1 MEQERQQ
8 RLSGCLL
15 LYHDGQLG
23 CLAQID
29 SDALYPLL
37 ALAVEQEE
45 EEEEEYL
52 EYRPFVTQRFC
63 SLKLH

>member
-1 MEQERQQ
+1 M
-8 RLSGCLL
+8 LL
-15 LYHDGQLG
+15 GLYVPLKH
-23 CLAQID
+23 LAQID
-29 SDALYPLL
+29 SVELYPQS
-37 ALAVEQEE
+37 ALVAEQEE